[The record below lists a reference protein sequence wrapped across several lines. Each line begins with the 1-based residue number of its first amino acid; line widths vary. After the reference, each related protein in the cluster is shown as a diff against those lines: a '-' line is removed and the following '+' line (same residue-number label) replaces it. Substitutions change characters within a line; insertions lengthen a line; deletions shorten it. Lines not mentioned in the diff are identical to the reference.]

1 MWEFFKLELGVRQV
15 CPMSA
20 YLFILLIEMFAN
32 KTAQDKSIKGIK
44 INCNEVKV
52 NLLADDATCLLQ
64 DTESVKNV
72 WMYVFIFNLHKM
84 KRYICKYTYY
94 I

>member
-1 MWEFFKLELGVRQV
+1 
-15 CPMSA
+15 MSA

-72 WMYVFIFNLHKM
+72 
-84 KRYICKYTYY
+84 
-94 I
+94 